1 MPLELPQWTGLGMSR
16 RTAQVEVRWSGNKV
30 QEGRLRS
37 FGHCR
42 EEGKQKDHKKG
53 GHGQTVKESQ
63 RLGMT
68 NN

>member
-1 MPLELPQWTGLGMSR
+1 MDRIRNEYIR

-42 EEGKQKDHKKG
+42 KEVKQKDHKKG
-53 GHGQTVKESQ
+53 GRGQD
-63 RLGMT
+63 RL
-68 NN
+68 